1 MTNLF
6 TDSLVSSQVYEIIKT
21 VYTTTANETTE
32 EDRIKVLQSTLGQLR
47 LNNIATLDAIMTHF
61 TRLLDLTSADDTYVA
76 TLCTVLSPCI
86 LRPRFE
92 STLTMNERHTQR
104 LIRDLF
110 NHKDSIFGELKRQ
123 SSNNVLGVGSGT
135 ARPRAI
141 STDESHRRAAMEAR
155 NRAIANRSRATS
167 PAPSPRHRR
176 EISTDGP
183 GGRFPINVSS
193 PPTVERR
200 KQVRQSLDVP
210 ETNEPPAETEHGNE
224 TGANGTTVED
234 GTRSQLSM
242 ATGADDSPPPTTTS
256 ASRPAGSVEKR
267 DSLTRGRRA
276 GRSHPQT
283 NDADEDD
290 SAAIAAIA
298 ASLPPDFDLKGVTL
312 DDKPMD
318 DFA

>member
-1 MTNLF
+1 LTNLC
-6 TDSLVSSQVYEIIKT
+6 TDSLVSSQVYEIIRT
-21 VYTTTANETTE
+21 VYSTTANETTE
-32 EDRIKVLQSTLGQLR
+32 EGRIKVLQSTLGQLR

-61 TRLLDLTSADDTYVA
+61 TRLLDLTSADDAYVS
-76 TLCTVLSPCI
+76 TLTTVLSPCI
-86 LRPRFE
+86 LRPRIE
-92 STLTMNERHTQR
+92 STLTMNERNSQR

-110 NHKDSIFGELKRQ
+110 DHKETIFGELKRQ
-123 SSNNVLGVGSGT
+123 SSTNVLGAGSGT

-167 PAPSPRHRR
+167 PAPSARHRR
-176 EISTDGP
+176 DISSDGS

-193 PPTVERR
+193 PPGVERR
-200 KQVRQSLDVP
+200 KQVRPSLDVP
-210 ETNEPPAETEHGNE
+210 EENEHVAETEQRAE

-234 GTRSQLSM
+234 G
-242 ATGADDSPPPTTTS
+242 SPPPTATS
-256 ASRPAGSVEKR
+256 ASESAGPDEKR
-267 DSLTRGRRA
+267 DSINRGRRV
-276 GRSHPQT
+276 GGSHTHT
-283 NDADEDD
+283 NDAADD
-290 SAAIAAIA
+290 SAAIA